1 MLSFGGHPS
10 NQITT
15 VMTGEIFEP
24 RIKVV
29 YSPVPDLNY
38 FMKQISE
45 YENWNLYQ
53 YTAGQWL
60 CAVKLTLPISWPLLP
75 FRDHEGSI
83 VVHYSNKLFS
93 FSVLPKVQ
101 SLATE
106 WRLTKIIRKDK
117 LVSNSHDFTLWKTV
131 HTIFRITLCHVCLLA
146 HHKYWPLHLRKGEQ
160 ITLLLVYVFRN

>member
-45 YENWNLYQ
+45 YEN
-53 YTAGQWL
+53 
-60 CAVKLTLPISWPLLP
+60 
-75 FRDHEGSI
+75 
-83 VVHYSNKLFS
+83 
-93 FSVLPKVQ
+93 
-101 SLATE
+101 
-106 WRLTKIIRKDK
+106 
-117 LVSNSHDFTLWKTV
+117 
-131 HTIFRITLCHVCLLA
+131 
-146 HHKYWPLHLRKGEQ
+146 
-160 ITLLLVYVFRN
+160 